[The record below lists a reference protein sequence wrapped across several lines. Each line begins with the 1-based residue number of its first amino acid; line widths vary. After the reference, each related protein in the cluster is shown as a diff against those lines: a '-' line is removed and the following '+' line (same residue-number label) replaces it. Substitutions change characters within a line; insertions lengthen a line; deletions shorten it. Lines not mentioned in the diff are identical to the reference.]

1 MNHKGRSR
9 HFTSAEELEE
19 ERKKKEQK
27 KYVQFSV
34 QELSIEVWVYLLI
47 DFRLERGAN
56 AGSDSEEESSEE
68 EESKSESGS
77 GSEDESSSDDENKKK
92 KGVSGLIE
100 IENPNR
106 VRRKAVDKVPEKV
119 DAAGPSSKPELS
131 RREREELE
139 KQRATAKYQKMHS
152 EGKTDEAR
160 ADLARLAIIKQ
171 HRAEAQARREQDKK
185 GSLRINVVSLSQP
198 IIISSFFSEK
208 DDKKKPGTK

>member
-1 MNHKGRSR
+1 MCCQPNRS
-9 HFTSAEELEE
+9 S
-19 ERKKKEQK
+19 
-27 KYVQFSV
+27 YS
-34 QELSIEVWVYLLI
+34 
-47 DFRLERGAN
+47 FRLLDVFYRLARGAD
-56 AGSDSEEESSEE
+56 AGSDSEESSE

-106 VRRKAVDKVPEKV
+106 ARRKAVAKVPAEATV
-119 DAAGPSSKPELS
+119 AGPSATAKPELS

-171 HRAEAQARREQDKK
+171 NRAEAQARRESEKK
-185 GSLRINVVSLSQP
+185 GKPWRHHINYLIPTINSY
-198 IIISSFFSEK
+198 IAFAFAEK

>member
-1 MNHKGRSR
+1 M
-9 HFTSAEELEE
+9 
-19 ERKKKEQK
+19 
-27 KYVQFSV
+27 
-34 QELSIEVWVYLLI
+34 
-47 DFRLERGAN
+47 ERGAN
-56 AGSDSEEESSEE
+56 ADTDSEEESSEE
-68 EESKSESGS
+68 ESKSENGS

-106 VRRKAVDKVPEKV
+106 VRRKAVDKVPDKV
-119 DAAGPSSKPELS
+119 EAAAGPSKPELS

-185 GSLRINVVSLSQP
+185 GKHGSYIFFLNNSLFCLFNLQKKTTKRNLPLNNSLTP
-198 IIISSFFSEK
+198 ENSFFIVPHIALLKFDE
-208 DDKKKPGTK
+208 TH